1 MAKPVSISLSK
12 FTTSVQAAVK
22 AAVAKHPKFSVEVP
36 NAVSVAYL
44 IRGIPVPEAIAAK
57 ATLAETQ
64 AFATDVA
71 THLAQAHPE
80 AFAASPSAHLGA
92 VYSFGGHIILG
103 IPAPPE
109 FVQLEK

>member
-1 MAKPVSISLSK
+1 MTKPVSISLSK

-57 ATLAETQ
+57 ATFAETQ
-64 AFATDVA
+64 AFATEVA
-71 THLAQAHPE
+71 TYLAQAHPE
-80 AFAASPSAHLGA
+80 AFSGGRSSGGA
-92 VYSFGGHIILG
+92 IYSLGGHIIIG

-109 FVQLEK
+109 FLQLEK

>member
-1 MAKPVSISLSK
+1 MTKPVSISLSK

-22 AAVAKHPKFSVEVP
+22 AAVAKHPKFNVEVP

-44 IRGIPVPEAIAAK
+44 IRGIPVPEAIASK
-57 ATLAETQ
+57 TTLSETQ

-80 AFAASPSAHLGA
+80 AFAAGSSARVGA
-92 VYSFGGHIILG
+92 VYSLGGHIIVG